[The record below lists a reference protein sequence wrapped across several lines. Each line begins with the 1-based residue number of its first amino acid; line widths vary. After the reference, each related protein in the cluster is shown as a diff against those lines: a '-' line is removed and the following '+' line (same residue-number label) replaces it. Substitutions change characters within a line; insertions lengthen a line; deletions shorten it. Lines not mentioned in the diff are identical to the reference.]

1 MGYRVIVSDP
11 ANKDLEAAI
20 SYAATTLQ
28 APSAASSLLDT
39 FEEKLVLL
47 ADNPRLFGVDMLL
60 SEAVHKQVRRCAV
73 KRYGIYCT
81 IDESDMVVT
90 NVAFAHGLR
99 DIPKL
104 MNDR

>member
-39 FEEKLVLL
+39 F